1 MGDRAQV
8 RRWVADPVGG
18 DVESALRRLSQAD
31 DVEAIAVMP
40 DVHLAGD
47 VCVGTVVATRRF
59 LYPAAVGGDIGCGM
73 AAIRLQGDVCLD
85 DPRTAR
91 RLFAGLGELV
101 PVVKHR
107 SRVEAD
113 EALWSRSLSCD
124 ALQRL
129 RDREGL
135 VQLGT
140 LGRGNHFL
148 ELQSG
153 DDGRYWLMVHSGSR
167 AMGPRIRDHHLRR
180 CETSRG
186 GFRYLSADTTEG
198 RAYLGDVDWALGYAE
213 ENRRRILRA
222 AVDVIQTVTGARAE
236 SATRFGCH
244 HNHVQLTDAI
254 TPPLWVHRKGA
265 ISAHDGEP
273 GIIPGS
279 MSAPSFH
286 VRGRGNAEAL
296 WSSSHGAGRVMSRTA
311 ARARFSVAALGRQ
324 AKGVWFDQRIAHR
337 LVDEAPAAYKDI
349 TKVMRAQR
357 ALTRIVRK
365 LEPVLS
371 YKGA

>member
-1 MGDRAQV
+1 MNDRPRV
-8 RRWVADPVGG
+8 RRWVANPLGK
-18 DVESALRRLSQAD
+18 DVEAALRRLSLAD

-40 DVHLAGD
+40 DAHLAGD
-47 VCVGTVVATRRF
+47 VCIGTVVATRRL

-73 AAIRLQGDVCLD
+73 AAIRFEGDVCLD
-85 DPRTAR
+85 DSRTAR
-91 RLFAGLGELV
+91 RLLTGLGELV
-101 PVVKHR
+101 PVIKHR

-113 EALWSRSLSCD
+113 ETLWSRSLSCD
-124 ALQRL
+124 PLQRL

-148 ELQSG
+148 ELQS
-153 DDGRYWLMVHSGSR
+153 DDQGRYWLTVHSGSR
-167 AMGPRIRDHHLRR
+167 AMGQRIRDHHLGA
-180 CETSRG
+180 CEIGRL
-186 GFRYLSADTTEG
+186 GFRYLAADTVQG
-198 RAYLGDVDWALGYAE
+198 QAYLSDVDWALGYAK
-213 ENRRRILRA
+213 ENRRRILHA
-222 AVDVIQTVTGARAE
+222 AAEVIQTVTGARAE
-236 SATRFGCH
+236 PSTRFGCH
-244 HNHVQLTDAI
+244 HNYVELIETVA
-254 TPPLWVHRKGA
+254 PALWIHRKGA

-279 MSAPSFH
+279 MGSPSFH
-286 VRGRGNAEAL
+286 VRGRGIAEAL
-296 WSSSHGAGRVMSRTA
+296 WSSSHGAGRVMSRSA
-311 ARARFSVAALGRQ
+311 ARARISVAALERQ
-324 AKGVWFDQRIAHR
+324 AKGVWFDRRIAHR

-357 ALTRIVRK
+357 TLTCIVRR

>member
-1 MGDRAQV
+1 M
-8 RRWVADPVGG
+8 
-18 DVESALRRLSQAD
+18 
-31 DVEAIAVMP
+31 
-40 DVHLAGD
+40 
-47 VCVGTVVATRRF
+47 
-59 LYPAAVGGDIGCGM
+59 
-73 AAIRLQGDVCLD
+73 
-85 DPRTAR
+85 
-91 RLFAGLGELV
+91 
-101 PVVKHR
+101 
-107 SRVEAD
+107 
-113 EALWSRSLSCD
+113 
-124 ALQRL
+124 
-129 RDREGL
+129 
-135 VQLGT
+135 
-140 LGRGNHFL
+140 
-148 ELQSG
+148 
-153 DDGRYWLMVHSGSR
+153 
-167 AMGPRIRDHHLRR
+167 
-180 CETSRG
+180 
-186 GFRYLSADTTEG
+186 
-198 RAYLGDVDWALGYAE
+198 
-213 ENRRRILRA
+213 
-222 AVDVIQTVTGARAE
+222 TGARAE